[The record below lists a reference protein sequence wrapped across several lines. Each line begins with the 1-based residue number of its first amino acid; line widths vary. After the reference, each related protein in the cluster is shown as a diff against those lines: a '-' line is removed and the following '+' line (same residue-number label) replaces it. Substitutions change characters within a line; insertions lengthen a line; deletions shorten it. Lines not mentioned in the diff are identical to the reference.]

1 MSCRSLLPKK
11 KRTRGWL
18 GKRFRVPTS
27 VGSLWI
33 LKNPTK
39 VGTLNTCLSRPYAKL
54 NAAVEQK
61 QFGKRTQRHQRVR
74 KIKTRARY
82 GRRRLKQ
89 ISRTATLGGLFLS
102 FLKIG
107 ITGFGGG
114 LAVLTQIR
122 HIVVQERRWIGEHDF
137 VEALALGQSLPG
149 TSAGNAVTYIGFRL
163 RGWRGACVSLS
174 GFILPSM
181 LMMIALAIFYDR
193 FRALPNTEQLFH
205 GFNAAVVALIAVT
218 AWRMGKHTSSKPWQR
233 ILIILS
239 FAAVVFLKAT
249 VVEVILLSGLIGIGI
264 ESFTERQ
271 LPRLARIRGLASRR
285 QQRIRSRLIVR
296 RAKPHRFVGGLLTEA
311 LAEERLRRMSE
322 MRVTQSDDQDEYRD
336 SLEDFASEEKSST
349 RGFFLLG
356 LPAFA
361 KLGLALSLS
370 FIFLRIGAVTFGGG
384 FVMIPEIEAE
394 VVNSHH
400 WLTHQEFA
408 DATAL
413 GQITPG
419 PVLIMATFVGY
430 RVAGF
435 LGALFSTIC
444 VFLPSFLMTIAAG
457 SSFRRFRTNR
467 QMQAFLRGVAPAVA
481 GLLVAAAWSVA
492 RAGIHSFIG
501 ASMAVVILVIL
512 LRFRANAFWVLIGAG
527 VFRYVMALVLW

>member
-1 MSCRSLLPKK
+1 
-11 KRTRGWL
+11 
-18 GKRFRVPTS
+18 
-27 VGSLWI
+27 
-33 LKNPTK
+33 
-39 VGTLNTCLSRPYAKL
+39 
-54 NAAVEQK
+54 VEQ
-61 QFGKRTQRHQRVR
+61 QAFGRRTHGQQRVR
-74 KIKTRARY
+74 KIRTRARY
-82 GRRRLKQ
+82 GHRRLKQ

-107 ITGFGGG
+107 LTGFGGG
-114 LAVLTQIR
+114 FAVLSQIR
-122 HIVVQERRWIGEHDF
+122 SVVVLERRWLGEHDF

-149 TSAGNAVTYIGFRL
+149 TSAGNAVTYIGYRL
-163 RGWRGACVSLS
+163 RGWRGAGVSLS
-174 GFILPSM
+174 AFIVPSM

-218 AWRMGKHTSSKPWQR
+218 AWRMGKQTVSKPWQR
-233 ILIILS
+233 ILMILAC
-239 FAAVVFLKAT
+239 AAVIVFKAT
-249 VVEVILLSGLIGIGI
+249 VVEVILLSGLVGIGI
-264 ESFTERQ
+264 EAFSEKQ
-271 LPRLARIRGLASRR
+271 LSRLERIRGFAARR
-285 QQRIRSRLIVR
+285 QQRIRNRLVR
-296 RAKPHRFVGGLLTEA
+296 RPAKPHKFVGGYLTEA
-311 LAEERLRRMSE
+311 MAEERLRRMSE
-322 MRVTQSDDQDEYRD
+322 AGITQTDEVDQFEQDDLADEFEAEEIDSDDAETNGD
-336 SLEDFASEEKSST
+336 SSA
-349 RGFFLLG
+349 GAFLLFTVPG
-356 LPAFA
+356 LA
-361 KLGLALSLS
+361 KLGLALSLA

-430 RVAGF
+430 RVAGT

-444 VFLPSFLMTIAAG
+444 VFLPSFLMTITAG

-481 GLLVAAAWSVA
+481 GLLVAAAWSVG
-492 RAGIHSFIG
+492 RSGIHTMVG
-501 ASMAVVILVIL
+501 LGMAVIITVIL
-512 LRFRANAFWVLIGAG
+512 LRYRPNAFWILIGAG
-527 VFRYVMALVLW
+527 VFRYVMALLLW

>member
-1 MSCRSLLPKK
+1 VRDPSNLPGLACCQHVK
-11 KRTRGWL
+11 L
-18 GKRFRVPTS
+18 PAVVEHQRFARR
-27 VGSLWI
+27 
-33 LKNPTK
+33 KQ
-39 VGTLNTCLSRPYAKL
+39 
-54 NAAVEQK
+54 AV
-61 QFGKRTQRHQRVR
+61 RVR
-74 KIKTRARY
+74 KIQTRARY

-107 ITGFGGG
+107 LTGFGGG
-114 LAVLTQIR
+114 FAVLLQIR
-122 HIVVQERRWIGEHDF
+122 NLVVHERRWLGEHDF

-149 TSAGNAVTYIGFRL
+149 TSAGNAVTYVGYRL
-163 RGWRGACVSLS
+163 RGWRGAGVSLS
-174 GFILPSM
+174 GFVLPSM

-205 GFNAAVVALIAVT
+205 GFNSAVVALIAVT
-218 AWRMGKHTSSKPWQR
+218 AWRMGKHTVNKPWQR
-233 ILIILS
+233 ILIVLA

-249 VVEVILLSGLIGIGI
+249 VVEVILLSGLVGIGI
-264 ESFTERQ
+264 EAFSERQ
-271 LPRLARIRGLASRR
+271 LPRLQRIRGLAARR
-285 QQRIRSRLIVR
+285 QRRIRTRMVIR
-296 RAKPHRFVGGLLTEA
+296 RSKPHRFFGGYLTEA
-311 LAEERLRRMSE
+311 LAEERLRQMSE
-322 MRVTQSDDQDEYRD
+322 GLVTQPDGEEEYD
-336 SLEDFASEEKSST
+336 NSLEEVGSEDKPT
-349 RGFFLLG
+349 LRGFFLLAF
-356 LPAFA
+356 PVFA

-384 FVMIPEIEAE
+384 FVMIPEIQAE
-394 VVNSHH
+394 VVDSHH

-430 RVAGF
+430 RVAGA
-435 LGALFSTIC
+435 LGALLATIG
-444 VFLPSFLMTIAAG
+444 VFLPSFVMTIAAG
-457 SSFRRFRTNR
+457 SSFRRFRANR

-492 RAGIHSFIG
+492 RAGIHSIIG

-512 LRFRANAFWVLIGAG
+512 FRFRANVFWVLIGAG
-527 VFRYVMALVLW
+527 VFRYLLALVLW